1 MMAMVVGE
9 RVEERVEVVRRRRR
23 KKKKK
28 MKKMMRWKK
37 LEEIV
42 LFCFR

>member
-1 MMAMVVGE
+1 MMAMVVGGRGE
-9 RVEERVEVVRRRRR
+9 GVRRRRR
-23 KKKKK
+23 KKK